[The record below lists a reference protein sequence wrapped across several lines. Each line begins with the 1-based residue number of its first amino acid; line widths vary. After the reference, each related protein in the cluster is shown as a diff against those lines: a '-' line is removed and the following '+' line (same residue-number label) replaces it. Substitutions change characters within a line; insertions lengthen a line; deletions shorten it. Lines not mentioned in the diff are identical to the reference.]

1 LGTIGK
7 NKKARILLMEDDID
21 LGETLKE
28 MLELEEY
35 AVIWAKDGLEASES
49 SYNMDFDLYVFDINV
64 PEFNGLE
71 LLEALK
77 NAKDNTPTI
86 FISAL
91 IDLETISEAFTIGAE
106 DYIKKPFFPEEL
118 LIRIR
123 TKFNHQNESIYYQNL
138 VYNPE
143 TAEIY
148 KNGIPIYLSRMQ
160 LELFDSFMRNI
171 NKTITKEDIMELT
184 SIRTVSALRVALTK
198 LKQTTNLNIKNIH
211 GVGYRL
217 ETC

>member
-1 LGTIGK
+1 
-7 NKKARILLMEDDID
+7 MEDDID

-123 TKFNHQNESIYYQNL
+123 TKFNHQNESIYYQNII
-138 VYNPE
+138 YNPK

-148 KNGIPIYLSRMQ
+148 KDGIPIYLSRMQ